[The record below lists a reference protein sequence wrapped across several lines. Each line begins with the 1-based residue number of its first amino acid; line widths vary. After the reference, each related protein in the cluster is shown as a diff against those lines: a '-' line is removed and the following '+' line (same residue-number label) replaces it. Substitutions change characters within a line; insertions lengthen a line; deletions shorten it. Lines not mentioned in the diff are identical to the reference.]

1 MAAVTRM
8 SISRTSGTQSA
19 RIESLRT
26 KVKCSSIEENLKNEI
41 IKELDYIDMLN
52 ERQFDETQQVL
63 SDI

>member
-19 RIESLRT
+19 RIESLRI
-26 KVKCSSIEENLKNEI
+26 KVKHSSIEDDLKNEI
-41 IKELDYIDMLN
+41 MKELDYIDMLN